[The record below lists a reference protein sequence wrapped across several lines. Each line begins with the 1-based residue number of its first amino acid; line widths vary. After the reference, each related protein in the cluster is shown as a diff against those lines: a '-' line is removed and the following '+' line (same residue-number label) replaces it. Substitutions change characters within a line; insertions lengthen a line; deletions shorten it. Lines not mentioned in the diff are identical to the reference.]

1 MGEMEPGSGP
11 QDSQQPPDQQGQQED
26 PELVVCI
33 EKYASGK
40 ILVGTVN
47 EGAEQEGSTTDDSGL
62 QQVQSVQDALKVARD
77 LLTNP
82 NVPGAD
88 DAFASGYQ
96 QANGPQMSTKGMP

>member
-1 MGEMEPGSGP
+1 MDEMNTSADPAQQAGGDGSEEGP
-11 QDSQQPPDQQGQQED
+11 EI
-26 PELVVCI
+26 VVCI
-33 EKYASGK
+33 ERYKSGK
-40 ILVGTVN
+40 LLVGLDN
-47 EGAEQEGSTTDDSGL
+47 DGDEKPGMDDDSGL